1 MALGMVALEQQDPE
15 VAGIIRREEERERD
29 ALELIASEHYA
40 SAAVQ
45 EAVGSALTNKYAE
58 GYPGHRYYSGCG
70 IVDEAELL
78 AISRAK
84 RLFKAEHANVQ
95 SHSGAEAN
103 MAAYFSLMELGDPI
117 LSMSLSQGGHVT
129 HGLSVN
135 YSAWLYR
142 FVHYGVER
150 ETGLIDYDQ
159 MRKLAHK
166 HGPKVILVG
175 ATAYPRTIDFARA
188 REIADEV
195 GAYLMVDMAHIAGLV
210 AAGVHPSP
218 VPYADVVTSTTHKT
232 LRGPRSAF
240 ILSKQSLGQRVD
252 RAVFPGTQ
260 GGAHMHVIG
269 GKAVCFAEAMRA
281 DFVEYGR
288 AIVRNAAVLAEE
300 LNSRGL
306 RLVSGGTDNHLIL
319 VDVGAKGITGRDA
332 DRALESVGIFAN
344 KNAIPYDERPP
355 TVASG
360 LRLGTPALTSRG
372 FGPREMREIAGLI
385 TDVLDN
391 LDDERTLTQIRRK
404 VKELARAFPAPGVP
418 TRQ

>member
-1 MALGMVALEQQDPE
+1 MGMVALEQQDPE

-29 ALELIASEHYA
+29 ALELIASENYA

-45 EAVGSALTNKYAE
+45 EAVGSVLTNKYAE

-70 IVDEAELL
+70 IVDEVELL

-103 MAAYFSLMELGDPI
+103 MAAYFSLMKLGDPI

-159 MRKLAHK
+159 MRELAHK
-166 HGPKVILVG
+166 YAPKVILVG

-195 GAYLMVDMAHIAGLV
+195 GSYLMVDMAHIAGLV

-240 ILSKQSLGQRVD
+240 ILSKQPLGQRVD

-288 AIVRNAAVLAEE
+288 AIVRNAAILAEE

-372 FGPREMREIAGLI
+372 FGPREMREIAWLI
-385 TDVLDN
+385 ADVLDN
-391 LDDERTLTQIRRK
+391 IDDERTLTEVHRK